1 VGTEIIS
8 GSGHMETLSEAIWFS
23 EKRKELMFLLLQ
35 GSKSSEEIEK
45 QMGASWR
52 SMMLPVKE
60 LKENDLLFHEDGK
73 YKLSSIGRL
82 VAENAKPIA
91 DIMDVLDKN
100 IDYWANRN
108 LKVIPPRLCR
118 RLGELNR
125 FSLIEPELKDMF
137 ELPTEVVD
145 SISRS
150 NHIMSVL
157 SFFHPSYLSIYT
169 EVASK
174 GTELSLVLTEPVWER
189 IKEDFQNEKDKLE
202 KMDNVQLFL
211 YRNDFTPPSIVV
223 TDLFLLLSL
232 FNKEGRYDHRDILSF
247 DGTALQWGKEF
258 FLHYLESSKKVL

>member
-1 VGTEIIS
+1 MRREIIS
-8 GSGHMETLSEAIWFS
+8 GSGRMETLSEAIWFS

-45 QMGASWR
+45 EMGVSWR

-60 LKENDLLFHEDGK
+60 LKEINLLFHENSK
-73 YKLSSIGRL
+73 YTLSSIGRL
-82 VAENAKPIA
+82 VAENAKPIS
-91 DIMDVLDKN
+91 DIMNVLDKN
-100 IDYWANRN
+100 TDYWANRN
-108 LKVIPPRLCR
+108 LKVIPSGLCR
-118 RLGELNR
+118 RLGELGQ

-137 ELPTEVVD
+137 ELPTKVVD

-174 GTELSLVLTEPVWER
+174 GTELSLVLTESVWER
-189 IKEDFQNEKDKLE
+189 IKEDFQNEKNQLE
-202 KMDNVQLFL
+202 KMNNVQVFL

-247 DGTALQWGKEF
+247 DETALQWGEDL
-258 FLHYLESSKKVL
+258 FLHYLNNSRKVA